1 MIKFLK
7 QFLFPGK
14 PLAIKIWLW
23 SAMACVA
30 FLLVK
35 SFFAPASA
43 SNVSDLILMAYGAGS
58 LGFYLLVF
66 GFDWSR

>member
-1 MIKFLK
+1 LNKFLK

-14 PLAIKIWLW
+14 PLPLKIWLW

-35 SFFAPASA
+35 SFIVPASE
-43 SNVSDLILMAYGAGS
+43 SNVFDLALMAYGAGS
-58 LGFYLLVF
+58 LALYLLIY
-66 GFDWSR
+66 GFDWSK